1 MSNLFENK
9 AELEKEKK
17 NNRLVV
23 KIAGNEYVLKGEEP
37 IEHLQNV
44 AAMVDYK
51 IKELAGI
58 YPHYN
63 QSRLAVLASVQLAD
77 ELIKMIDQYS
87 AIVAELE
94 NLTDK

>member
-1 MSNLFENK
+1 MDNLFENK
-9 AELEKEKK
+9 AESTEEKK

-23 KIAGNEYVLKGEEP
+23 KIAGNEYVLRGEEP

-44 AAMVDYK
+44 AAMVDDK
-51 IKELAGI
+51 ITELTCI